1 MPTPTPNYK
10 AMRRNY
16 LVNRRLQFKYA
27 FLISGVLA
35 TVLVLMEAHV
45 FLVIRMVEP
54 EFMNPVLLEPLR
66 SLQGWMLASGL
77 IFMVVIP
84 ILSIFVSHKI
94 AGPLFRFEKTL
105 RDALQSEG
113 PIPPIRLRQGDE
125 LQSLAD
131 LINQLLER
139 LPKKNN
145 PWNNFDRGVFGW
157 YHLILMAKILIVD
170 DEKETVELLRL
181 VLEKDQHQILT
192 ALSGEEALKSLKQQA
207 PDLILLDVTMPGMDG
222 YTLMTNI
229 QSEEATRDIPVMVLT
244 GRENMRDTFE
254 MFRNVVDFVSKPFD
268 IKELRARVQ
277 VALQKA

>member
-145 PWNNFDRGVFGW
+145 P
-157 YHLILMAKILIVD
+157 
-170 DEKETVELLRL
+170 
-181 VLEKDQHQILT
+181 
-192 ALSGEEALKSLKQQA
+192 
-207 PDLILLDVTMPGMDG
+207 
-222 YTLMTNI
+222 
-229 QSEEATRDIPVMVLT
+229 
-244 GRENMRDTFE
+244 
-254 MFRNVVDFVSKPFD
+254 
-268 IKELRARVQ
+268 
-277 VALQKA
+277 